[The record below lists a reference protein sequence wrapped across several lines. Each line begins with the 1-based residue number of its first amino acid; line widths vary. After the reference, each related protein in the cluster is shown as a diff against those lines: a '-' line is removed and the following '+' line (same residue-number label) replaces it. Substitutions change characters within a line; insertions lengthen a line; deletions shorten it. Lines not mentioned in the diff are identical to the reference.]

1 MVPLPAGWSW
11 APVARAMPL
20 TSFLKGTAFDPEA
33 TRAMGVAF
41 EKACAALQLAD
52 RTDPVVG
59 LEAKRIIVLAKAA
72 ERKPD
77 RLCEGELNEK
87 RVQRP

>member
-1 MVPLPAGWSW
+1 M
-11 APVARAMPL
+11 ARAMPL

-52 RTDPVVG
+52 RTDPVVE
-59 LEAKRIIVLAKAA
+59 LVAKRIIVLAKAG
-72 ERKPD
+72 ERNPD
-77 RLCEGELNEK
+77 RLCEGVLKELRE
-87 RVQRP
+87 QRP